1 MLLQRSEETDK
12 AWAAKNTKKKS
23 GSEQSS
29 VSQVCANSYLWNL
42 YYFLFEEVILR
53 IDLELRKMTDR
64 WISFD
69 SVSFCSHC
77 LAQTFIFQLDFD
89 NTTFSPYAPYFIVA
103 LLSWI
108 YKRPLGKEIQFSS
121 PQPFWHHGLV
131 SWKIVFPWT
140 GLGGGVCGF
149 RDDSGTS
156 HLLCTLFLLLLCKL
170 HLQSSSVR
178 SWRLATSSVDYLL
191 RPGTLI

>member
-1 MLLQRSEETDK
+1 MRRQIRLELQRIL
-12 AWAAKNTKKKS
+12 KKKS

-108 YKRPLGKEIQFSS
+108 MLIDYFLIKKLLTFPLCLKQIVHL
-121 PQPFWHHGLV
+121 PFPKG
-131 SWKIVFPWT
+131 VF
-140 GLGGGVCGF
+140 LNGF
-149 RDDSGTS
+149 
-156 HLLCTLFLLLLCKL
+156 F
-170 HLQSSSVR
+170 
-178 SWRLATSSVDYLL
+178 
-191 RPGTLI
+191 